1 MIIKRTDLPILTN
14 VFSRISELKFNIN
27 TQYKL
32 LKMKKAI
39 EEEEEIYLKQLEA
52 LKEEYCIKD
61 ENGQFITNKNGG
73 YQIDE
78 AKAEECG
85 KLVQEINAIQIQ
97 VPDMYFS
104 IEELEPL
111 NLTFNELE
119 AFDPFIKL

>member
-39 EEEEEIYLKQLEA
+39 EEEEEIYLKQLES
-52 LKEEYCIKD
+52 LKEYCIKD

-73 YQIDE
+73 YQID
-78 AKAEECG
+78 ATKAEECG
-85 KLVQEINAIQIQ
+85 KLVQETNAIQIQ
-97 VPDMYFS
+97 VPDIYFT

-111 NLTFNELE
+111 DLTFNELE
-119 AFDPFIKL
+119 AFDSFIKF

>member
-39 EEEEEIYLKQLEA
+39 AEEEEIYLKQLEA
-52 LKEEYCIKD
+52 LKEYCVKD

-73 YQIDE
+73 Y
-78 AKAEECG
+78 
-85 KLVQEINAIQIQ
+85 
-97 VPDMYFS
+97 
-104 IEELEPL
+104 
-111 NLTFNELE
+111 
-119 AFDPFIKL
+119 

>member
-39 EEEEEIYLKQLEA
+39 AEEEEIYLKQLEA
-52 LKEEYCIKD
+52 LKEYCVKD

-78 AKAEECG
+78 TKAEECG

-97 VPDMYFS
+97 VPDIYFT

-111 NLTFNELE
+111 DLTFNELE
-119 AFDPFIKL
+119 AFDSFIKL

>member
-39 EEEEEIYLKQLEA
+39 EEEEEIYLKQLES
-52 LKEEYCIKD
+52 LKEYCIKD

-73 YQIDE
+73 YQID
-78 AKAEECG
+78 ATKAEECG

-97 VPDMYFS
+97 VPDIYFT

-111 NLTFNELE
+111 DLTFNELE
-119 AFDPFIKL
+119 AFDSFIKF

>member
-39 EEEEEIYLKQLEA
+39 EEEEEIYLKQLET
-52 LKEEYCIKD
+52 LKEYCVKD

-78 AKAEECG
+78 TKAEECS

-97 VPDMYFS
+97 VPDIYFT

-111 NLTFNELE
+111 DLTFNELE
-119 AFDPFIKL
+119 AFDSFIKL